1 MCDERLRSV
10 EQFLYRE
17 ARLLDE
23 RRFAEWLDLLAGDIR
38 YWMPA
43 RTTRYAAGTKAL
55 SVLDKERDR
64 NDELSRE
71 GEMTLLDDTKETL
84 AMRVARLDTG
94 LAWSEDPP
102 SRTRHLITNIEVE
115 DGEAPN
121 EVRVYSNFITHR
133 NRLETEVDFFVG
145 RREDV
150 LRSVDGS
157 WQIARRKIILDW
169 NVVLSKNLSIF
180 F

>member
-1 MCDERLRSV
+1 MCDERLRSI
-10 EQFLYRE
+10 EKFLYGE

-23 RRFAEWLDLLAGDIR
+23 RRFTEWLDLLTDDIR

-55 SVLDKERDR
+55 SVLDKSRDR
-64 NDELSRE
+64 SDELARE

-102 SRTRHLITNIEVE
+102 SRTRHMITNIEVE
-115 DGEAPN
+115 DGDIAD
-121 EVRVYSNFITHR
+121 EVRVHSNFITHR
-133 NRLETEVDFFVG
+133 NRLEREVDFFVG
-145 RREDV
+145 CREDV
-150 LRSVDGS
+150 LRNVDGA
-157 WQIARRKIILDW
+157 WKIAQRKIILDW